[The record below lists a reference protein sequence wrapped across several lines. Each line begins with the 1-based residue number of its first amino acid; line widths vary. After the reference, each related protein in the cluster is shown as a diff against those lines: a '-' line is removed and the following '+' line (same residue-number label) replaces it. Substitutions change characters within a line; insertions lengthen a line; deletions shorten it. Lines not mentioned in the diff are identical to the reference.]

1 MTKVEIK
8 KIDDIISYIPSVEY
22 PLSSDIGIIK
32 GDKHTYLFDV
42 GSSFD
47 DLDFLYSLPEN
58 TIIIVSHFHRD
69 HTWWLTK
76 HYPGEGEMLPD
87 DTISLSYK
95 PIPAETIYAG
105 SHIGSYTPKATLVTE
120 PITIFD
126 GVKLDIIP
134 LRTSHARGSLALMVN
149 DDFLFLGDATY
160 PCLGNSKRP
169 ECYNVQLLKELIDC
183 LRDLPAKRCGL
194 SHDHRFVRPKNVVLR
209 QLEGVYNQRDPQSPY
224 IILDRSTR
232 PFL

>member
-1 MTKVEIK
+1 MSTVEII
-8 KIDDIISYIPSVEY
+8 KIDDIISYIPSVEH

-47 DLDFLYSLPEN
+47 DLDFLYSLPED

-76 HYPGEGEMLPD
+76 HYPGEGEMLPND
-87 DTISLSYK
+87 KISLSYK
-95 PIPAETIYAG
+95 PIRAKKIYAG
-105 SHIGSYTPKATLVTE
+105 SHIGHYTPTATLVTE
-120 PITIFD
+120 PITIYD

-134 LRTSHARGSLALMVN
+134 LRTSHTRGALALMVN
-149 DDFLFLGDATY
+149 DDFIFLGDATY
-160 PCLGNSKRP
+160 PCLGNDKKP
-169 ECYNVQLLKELIDC
+169 DYYNVQLLKDLIEQ
-183 LRDLPAKRCGL
+183 LKSLPANRCGL

-209 QLEGVYNQRDPQSPY
+209 QLEGVYNNRDPRSPY
-224 IILDRSTR
+224 IKPNNSPI
-232 PFL
+232 